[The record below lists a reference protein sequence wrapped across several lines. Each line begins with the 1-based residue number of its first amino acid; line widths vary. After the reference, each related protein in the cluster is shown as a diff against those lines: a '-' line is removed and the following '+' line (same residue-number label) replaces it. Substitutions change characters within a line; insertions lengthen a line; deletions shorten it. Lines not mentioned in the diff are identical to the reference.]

1 MIVIGNIADKIKKL
15 KTEYKKTKDRDKG
28 TGTGRIVHKFFKE
41 LDEVL
46 GPRPATQPAVL
57 YESSAAIP
65 PCELLCELSCKL

>member
-1 MIVIGNIADKIKKL
+1 MIVIGNIADKIKNL

-46 GPRPATQPAVL
+46 GPHPATQPAVL
-57 YESSAAIP
+57 AIRELCSYSSMRT
-65 PCELLCELSCKL
+65 LM